1 MKPLDPRLLR
11 YAASARLFLA
21 LGAVVGVIQTV
32 SIIGIAWF
40 LSAGVTAVIA
50 GATVSTVGGVVLG
63 LVVSV
68 LVRAVT
74 SGLLDS
80 LAVRAAGSVKSELRL
95 RMLRAVRRLGPGWLS
110 ARNGTQLSTVAGP
123 GLDALDSYFS
133 KYVPQLILTAIVTP
147 VLVIVIALQDP
158 LSGLIIALTI
168 PVIPV
173 FMILIGWSTQGMQ
186 NKQWRALTTLS
197 SGFLD
202 VVGGLS
208 TLKIFGRQN
217 RQADHIATLTNSYRE
232 RTMKVLRLSF
242 LSGFALEFI
251 ASIAVAIVAVSI
263 GLRMLDGALG
273 LGVGLF
279 VLLLT
284 PDAFIPLRQVGVNF
298 HAAADGVAAA
308 EDVFEVLEAEPA
320 SVVVNCD
327 TAVSDSV
334 EVFATVRYGDRVVLD
349 DFHALFA
356 AGAVT
361 AITGPSGVGKSTL
374 VAALLGFV
382 PVEGSV
388 TLDGRPLDREG
399 IAWAGQRPGLVAGTI
414 GENVS
419 LGSAAASE
427 CLVSRALELAGAA
440 ELAPSL
446 VLGDD
451 GAGLSGGQAQ
461 RVAIARAY
469 YRAIERS
476 CPVIVLDEPTSA
488 LDEAAEARVIAGLR
502 VLAAEGRTVL
512 VVSHRQSVIAA
523 ADHILP
529 LDLPLSGVITPS
541 QGPNEGGIPPLNDRE
556 ASVLGVGKVD
566 VSRAGRK

>member
-1 MKPLDPRLLR
+1 VKPLDPRLLR

-21 LGAVVGVIQTV
+21 IGAVVGVIQTV

-50 GATVSTVGGVVLG
+50 GSTLSDIGGTVAG
-63 LVVSV
+63 LVASV

-74 SGLLDS
+74 NGLLDS

-147 VLVIVIALQDP
+147 VLIIVIALQDP

-186 NKQWRALTTLS
+186 NKQWKALTTLS

-263 GLRMLDGALG
+263 GLRMLDGGLG

-308 EDVFEVLEAEPA
+308 EDVFEVLESEPA
-320 SVVVNCD
+320 SVVVSCD

-349 DFHALFA
+349 DFHAIFA
-356 AGAVT
+356 PGAVT

-374 VAALLGFV
+374 VAAILGFV
-382 PVEGSV
+382 AVEGSV
-388 TLDGRPLDREG
+388 TLAGRPLERDG
-399 IAWAGQRPGLVAGTI
+399 VAWSGQRPGLVAGTI

-427 CLVSRALELAGAA
+427 SLVTRALELAGAA
-440 ELAPSL
+440 ELNPS
-446 VLGDD
+446 VRLGDE
-451 GAGLSGGQAQ
+451 GSGLSGGQAQ

-469 YRAIERS
+469 YRALERN

-488 LDEAAEARVIAGLR
+488 LDEAAEARVITGLR
-502 VLAAEGRTVL
+502 AMAAEGRTVL
-512 VVSHRQSVIAA
+512 VVSHRASVIASA
-523 ADHILP
+523 EYVLP
-529 LDLPLSGVITPS
+529 LGSRSNSL
-541 QGPNEGGIPPLNDRE
+541 RE
-556 ASVLGVGKVD
+556 ADPSFPDHGNHRTAALTDRGAE
-566 VSRAGRK
+566 R